1 MDMNATHLISTTDQ
15 PVTMYSS
22 TPQDDSLNPALFAL
36 REALPG
42 VQQSTSHSLFAQL
55 RSRYPTGALSSELV
69 QVHEGQFVVRALV
82 QVGGIT
88 LATGL
93 AAADRVEVAED
104 RARIRAMEVLGIA
117 PAPISSPSV
126 SGFEMSARL
135 MAEAPQEEILGSLT
149 SAPQF
154 SEDQLSEEI
163 TTLKKDVEISA
174 PPQLEPITAPEE
186 IAPPPRD
193 RAKKK
198 EAVPIAES
206 DDFLSTFPG
215 LDTPPPAID
224 LYEYTQDFEPAAESV
239 KVTVPDMQ
247 SQLDPVDLS
256 DAIAQIGT
264 EIERIGWTKK
274 QGSTYLQQ
282 TYGKKTRAELTED
295 ELLEFLHYL
304 KALPSK
310 GNPAMSQ
317 IPF

>member
-1 MDMNATHLISTTDQ
+1 MNATHLISNIDRST
-15 PVTMYSS
+15 TMYSS
-22 TPQDDSLNPALFAL
+22 TPQDDSLNPAMFAL
-36 REALPG
+36 REALPAELH
-42 VQQSTSHSLFAQL
+42 QSTSHSLFAQL

-82 QVGGIT
+82 QVGGLT
-88 LATGL
+88 MATGM
-93 AAADRVEVAED
+93 AAADRVELAED

-117 PAPISSPSV
+117 PTNLASPSV
-126 SGFEMSARL
+126 SAFEMSARL
-135 MAEAPQEEILGSLT
+135 MTEASQPEIAGSLAT
-149 SAPQF
+149 P
-154 SEDQLSEEI
+154 QLSESQSSTEP
-163 TTLKKDVEISA
+163 TLRDADSFASPVD
-174 PPQLEPITAPEE
+174 PIPTPEE
-186 IAPPPRD
+186 IASPPRS
-193 RAKKK
+193 RTKKK
-198 EAVPIAES
+198 EAPSVAQS

-215 LDTPPPAID
+215 LDTPEPAIEME
-224 LYEYTQDFEPAAESV
+224 YEYTEAFEPAVESA

-247 SQLDPVDLS
+247 HDPVDLS

-310 GNPAMSQ
+310 GHPSMSQ

>member
-1 MDMNATHLISTTDQ
+1 M
-15 PVTMYSS
+15 
-22 TPQDDSLNPALFAL
+22 FAL
-36 REALPG
+36 REALPAD
-42 VQQSTSHSLFAQL
+42 VHQSTSHSLFAQL
-55 RSRYPTGALSSELV
+55 RNRYPTGALSSELV
-69 QVHEGQFVVRALV
+69 QVYEGQFVVRALV
-82 QVGGIT
+82 QVGGLT
-88 LATGL
+88 MATGM

-117 PAPISSPSV
+117 PANLAPSGV
-126 SGFEMSARL
+126 STFEMSARL
-135 MAEAPQEEILGSLT
+135 MTEAPPQEISGSLT
-149 SAPQF
+149 TPQLSESQF
-154 SEDQLSEEI
+154 SEETAL
-163 TTLKKDVEISA
+163 KDVALSS
-174 PPQLEPITAPEE
+174 PPLESVPTPEE
-186 IAPPPRD
+186 IASPPR

-198 EAVPIAES
+198 EAPPFAQS

-215 LDTPPPAID
+215 LDAPPAIEMD
-224 LYEYTQDFEPAAESV
+224 YEYTENFEPAVESA

-247 SQLDPVDLS
+247 SDPVDLS

-310 GNPAMSQ
+310 GHPSMSQ